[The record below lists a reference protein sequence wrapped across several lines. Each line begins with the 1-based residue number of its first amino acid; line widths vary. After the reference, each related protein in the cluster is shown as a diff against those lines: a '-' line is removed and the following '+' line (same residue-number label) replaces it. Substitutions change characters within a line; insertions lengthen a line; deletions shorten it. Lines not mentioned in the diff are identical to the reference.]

1 MHVCMCIHIINIIH
15 VCIYIYIYI
24 MGFPRHLDSE
34 MLSLWAP
41 RTQGHT
47 TC

>member
-15 VCIYIYIYI
+15 VCIYIYI